1 MGYAGG
7 DKKDPTYH
15 SLGGHAETIEIDFDP
30 SVISYEELLLMFW
43 KMNDA
48 RMQAPS
54 TQYRSMVF
62 YHNDGQRETA
72 ERMKA
77 QEEARTRA
85 TIFTEIVPFTRFYLA
100 EGYHQKYYLRGSSD
114 IAAEYLT
121 IYPDLKDFID
131 STATARVNGYL
142 GRYGTKAQL
151 EREIDSLG
159 LSEAGRKRLL
169 AIVTR

>member
-1 MGYAGG
+1 
-7 DKKDPTYH
+7 
-15 SLGGHAETIEIDFDP
+15 
-30 SVISYEELLLMFW
+30 MFW

-54 TQYRSMVF
+54 AQYRSIVF
-62 YHNDGQRETA
+62 YHNDGQRDSA
-72 ERMKA
+72 EKMKV
-77 QEEARTRA
+77 QEEGRIKA

-100 EGYHQKYYLRGSSD
+100 EGYHQKYYLRGAGD

-121 IYPDLKDFID
+121 VYPDLKDFIG

-151 EREIDSLG
+151 EKEIDSLG

-169 AIVTR
+169 SIVAP